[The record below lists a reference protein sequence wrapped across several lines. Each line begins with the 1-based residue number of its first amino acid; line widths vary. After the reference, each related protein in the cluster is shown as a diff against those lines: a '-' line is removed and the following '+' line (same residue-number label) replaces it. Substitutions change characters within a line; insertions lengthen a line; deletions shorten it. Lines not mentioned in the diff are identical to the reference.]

1 MKMRSRK
8 IGLVEGSDPLTLQ
21 KCSVLFCSVLFC
33 SVLFCCAFVCERER
47 ESNTLESTLRRVLDP
62 LRTSH
67 HLETH

>member
-21 KCSVLFCSVLFC
+21 KCSVLFC